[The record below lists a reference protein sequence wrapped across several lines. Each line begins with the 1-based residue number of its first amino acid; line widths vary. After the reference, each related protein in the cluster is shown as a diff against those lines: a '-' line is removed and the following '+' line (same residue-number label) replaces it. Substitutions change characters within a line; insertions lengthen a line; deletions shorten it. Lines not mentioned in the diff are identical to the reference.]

1 MGENRTISRP
11 PGGQLNS
18 WKKIASY
25 FGRGKLNSWK
35 EIASYFERDVRTVQ
49 RWEKE
54 EGLPVHR
61 KLHNKLS
68 SIYAYTAE
76 LDEWWG
82 QGRAAVDVSFG
93 QAESLRRPMLVV
105 LPLKNLSGR
114 ADQEYFSDGFTEE
127 LIGQLSRLRLR
138 VIARG
143 SAMVYKHSTKGVDQ
157 IAREL
162 GVEYVLDGS
171 VRRDG
176 SRVRISVAL
185 IRAKER
191 TNLWTEDY
199 DRDLSNVLSLQTE
212 VARSVSREIVDKMFL
227 GVRASRRASAPLT
240 PKVDPEAYNAYLL
253 GRYFWNRRTADGI
266 KKAMRYFE
274 EAGDRDPAYA
284 AAHAGVADCYALLAS
299 VRLGILAPNEAMPKA
314 KVSAKKALDLDAE
327 LAEAHAAL
335 GYASL
340 WYDWNWLAAERSLKR
355 ALQLNPTYASALQW
369 YSYYLQ
375 TVDRPDEAIAQ
386 LKRALELDPLSLQL
400 RTSLS
405 SMRYFERQYDLV
417 IDESKKALE
426 MEPSLVLAYFNL
438 GRAYSQKKMHT
449 EAIAELKRARELSRE
464 SPPMT
469 MQLGYAYAM
478 AGRKADAIE
487 MIDVLARVSRKA
499 YVPAFYTGAI
509 YTGLRDKER
518 AFQWLRR
525 AHDER
530 CDYMIHLP
538 KEPAADP
545 LRSDPRFDAL
555 VPRPKITVDE

>member
-1 MGENRTISRP
+1 VTENDTTSKP
-11 PGGQLNS
+11 
-18 WKKIASY
+18 AT
-25 FGRGKLNSWK
+25 GRLNSWK
-35 EIASYFERDVRTVQ
+35 EIASHLQRDVRTVQ
-49 RWEKE
+49 RWERE

-61 KLHNKLS
+61 KLHSKLS
-68 SIYAYTAE
+68 SIYAYEAE
-76 LDEWWG
+76 LDAWWTRG
-82 QGRAAVDVSFG
+82 NATVGASSIPSADSPQ
-93 QAESLRRPMLVV
+93 RPMLVV
-105 LPLKNLSGR
+105 LPLKNLSGDS
-114 ADQEYFSDGFTEE
+114 DQEYFSDGFTEE
-127 LIGQLSRLRLR
+127 LIGQLSRLAPERLG

-143 SAMVYKHSTKGVDQ
+143 SVMRYKHSTKGVDQ

-185 IRAKER
+185 IRASER

-199 DRDLSNVLSLQTE
+199 DRDLSDVLSLQAE
-212 VARSVSREIVDKMFL
+212 VARSVSNEIVVKVSTA
-227 GVRASRRASAPLT
+227 GRAGTARAT
-240 PKVDPEAYNAYLL
+240 KVDPEAYNAYLL
-253 GRYFWNRRTADGI
+253 GRYFWNRRTVDGVR
-266 KKAMRYFE
+266 KAIRYFE
-274 EAGDRDPAYA
+274 ETVDRDSAYA
-284 AAHAGVADCYALLAS
+284 AAHAGLADCYALLAS

-314 KVSAKKALDLDAE
+314 KASAKRALDLSPA

-355 ALQLNPTYASALQW
+355 ALELNPTYASARQW

-375 TVDRPDEAIAQ
+375 TVDRLDEAVAQ
-386 LKRALELDPLSLQL
+386 LKGALELDPLSLQL

-417 IDESKKALE
+417 IEGSKTALE
-426 MEPSLVLAYFNL
+426 MEPNLVVAYFNL
-438 GRAYSQKKMHT
+438 GRAYSQKKMHQK
-449 EAIAELKRARELSRE
+449 AIAEVKKARELSRE
-464 SPPMT
+464 SPAMT

-478 AGRKADAIE
+478 AGEKAEAVK
-487 MIDVLARVSRKA
+487 MIDFLARLSRKA
-499 YVPAFYTGAI
+499 YVPSFYAGAI

-518 AFQWLRR
+518 AFHWLRR
-525 AHDER
+525 AYDER

-545 LRSDPRFDAL
+545 LRSDPRFNTL
-555 VPRPKITVDE
+555 VPRPRVNVDE

>member
-1 MGENRTISRP
+1 MIENSTISKLR
-11 PGGQLNS
+11 GGQ
-18 WKKIASY
+18 
-25 FGRGKLNSWK
+25 LNSWK
-35 EIASYFERDVRTVQ
+35 EIASHFRRDVRTVQ

-61 KLHNKLS
+61 KLHSKLP

-76 LDEWWG
+76 LDAWWC
-82 QGRAAVDVSFG
+82 QSRTAVDVSFVAA
-93 QAESLRRPMLVV
+93 AESSRRPMLVV
-105 LPLKNLSGR
+105 LPLKNLSGHV
-114 ADQEYFSDGFTEE
+114 DQDYFSDGFTEE
-127 LIGQLSRLRLR
+127 LIGQLSRLAPERLS

-143 SAMVYKHSTKGVDQ
+143 SAMMYKHSTKGVDQ

-171 VRRDG
+171 VRRNG

-185 IRAKER
+185 VRATAR

-199 DRDLSNVLSLQTE
+199 DRDLSDALSLQTE
-212 VARSVSREIVDKMFL
+212 VARSVSNEILAKVST
-227 GVRASRRASAPLT
+227 VSRAGAQHA

-266 KKAMRYFE
+266 KKAIRYLE
-274 EAGDRDPAYA
+274 EAVDRDPAYA
-284 AAHAGVADCYALLAS
+284 AAHAGLADCYALLAS
-299 VRLGILAPNEAMPKA
+299 VRLGVLAPNDAMPKA
-314 KVSAKKALDLDAE
+314 KASARKALNLNPA

-355 ALQLNPTYASALQW
+355 ALELNPTYASALQW

-375 TVDRPDEAIAQ
+375 TVDRLDEAVAQ
-386 LKRALELDPLSLQL
+386 LKRALELDPLSLRL

-417 IDESKKALE
+417 IEESRMVLE
-426 MEPSLVLAYFNL
+426 MEPNLVLAYFNL
-438 GRAYSQKKMHT
+438 GRAYSQKKMHKK
-449 EAIAELKRARELSRE
+449 AIAELKKAWELSQE

-478 AGRKADAIE
+478 AGKKAEAVQ
-487 MIDVLARVSRKA
+487 MIDFLARLSRKA
-499 YVPAFYTGAI
+499 YVPSFYTGAI

-518 AFQWLRR
+518 AFQWLKR
-525 AHDER
+525 AYDER

-538 KEPAADP
+538 KEPATDP

-555 VPRPKITVDE
+555 VPRPKLTVDE